1 MNSCPFP
8 PDFAPTWGRR
18 ALPVS
23 RGCALACPIAA
34 YAGASDPHTTVD
46 DMQAWGRE
54 TTSGLQARMFP
65 GGHFFIQ
72 TARDEV
78 LALLRQDLT
87 ASVVSQAMA
96 GIEL

>member
-1 MNSCPFP
+1 
-8 PDFAPTWGRR
+8 
-18 ALPVS
+18 
-23 RGCALACPIAA
+23 
-34 YAGASDPHTTVD
+34 VD